1 MENII
6 NKLNSTKVNSKE
18 KFWFNWTLE
27 EEKQILEL
35 YLIFSKK
42 ESHIFDLIYRNHH
55 CDSWEDIFRD
65 YNPRYLEDKKVGVEV
80 AIEYLD
86 EHSQN
91 ETEYS
96 DLCSSDSNTSDIF
109 QEDIIS

>member
-55 CDSWEDIFRD
+55 CVSWEDIFRD
-65 YNPRYLEDKKVGVEV
+65 YDKQVLQDKTRGVEI
-80 AIEYLD
+80 AIE
-86 EHSQN
+86 N
-91 ETEYS
+91 ITENLKEES
-96 DLCSSDSNTSDIF
+96 EEEI
-109 QEDIIS
+109 